1 MTTTKNNEHKKL
13 NFSSEREQSQACLNS
28 AEHEKNQGRKVLN
41 VPNKQEQKQ
50 TCLDSAER
58 EGLRPK
64 GNVPNLRFP
73 EFQGEWDK
81 CKFRDVCS
89 ISTGNK
95 NTQDKIG
102 DGIYPF
108 YVRSQTVE
116 RINSWTFDGEA
127 ILTAGDGVGVG
138 KVFHHTYGKIGV
150 HQRVYILSDFKCDAN
165 YLFHFFSSKFYN
177 RVKRMSAKNS
187 VDSVRKEMIT
197 DMPLSLPSHQEQVKI
212 GYLLSLLDERI
223 ATQNKIIDKLQSLI
237 KGIMVELQKQGVNK
251 GTWKKVFLSDVLT
264 ERNERNTNLFQV
276 FSVSVSQG
284 VVNQVDY
291 LGRSFAAKDTSKY
304 NVVHYGDL
312 VYTKSPTGSFPY
324 GIVKQSLNLENVAV
338 SPLYGVYKPK
348 SLAVG
353 AYLHEYF
360 MSEINTHNYL
370 HPLIQKGAKNT
381 INITNQ
387 RFLENCVLLPTNIN
401 ELLQISKLLRSLNN
415 KIKYQQDIL
424 QQYQK
429 QKKYLL
435 RQMFI

>member
-41 VPNKQEQKQ
+41 VPN
-50 TCLDSAER
+50 
-58 EGLRPK
+58 
-64 GNVPNLRFP
+64 LRFP
-73 EFQGEWDK
+73 EFQGEWEK
-81 CKFRDVCS
+81 CKFKDVCNT
-89 ISTGNK
+89 STGNK
-95 NTQDKIG
+95 NTQDKTD
-102 DGIYPF
+102 DGFYPF

-197 DMPLSLPSHQEQVKI
+197 DMPLSLPSHKEQVKI
-212 GYLLSLLDERI
+212 GRLLTLLDERI

-251 GTWKKVFLSDVLT
+251 GTCKKVFLSDVLT

-429 QKKYLL
+429 QKQYLL